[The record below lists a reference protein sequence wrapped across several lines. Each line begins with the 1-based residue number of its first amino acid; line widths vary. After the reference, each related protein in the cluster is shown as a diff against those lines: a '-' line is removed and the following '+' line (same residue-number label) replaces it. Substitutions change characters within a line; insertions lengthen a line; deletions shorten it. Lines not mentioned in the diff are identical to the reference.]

1 MEIVISAEC
10 TIADK
15 VVMQDNPSYLAPD
28 QLQVKM
34 QDNPAYGSLSI
45 K

>member
-1 MEIVISAEC
+1 MEIVKNADCIR
-10 TIADK
+10 ADK
-15 VVMQDNPSYLAPD
+15 VVMQDNPSYSAPSD
-28 QLQVKM
+28 QVKM